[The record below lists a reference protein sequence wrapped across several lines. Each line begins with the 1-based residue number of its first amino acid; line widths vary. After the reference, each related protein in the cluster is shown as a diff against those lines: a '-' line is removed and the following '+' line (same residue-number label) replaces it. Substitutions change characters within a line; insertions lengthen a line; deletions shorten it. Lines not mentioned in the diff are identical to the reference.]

1 MSEYVSEYEN
11 ELEFVKDSED
21 NLYPDFLFNPLYND
35 FDDNYYQKSFANDE
49 LSSMVKKLRRRYSNF
64 FDWVDAMEIYNEY
77 MDKLVDKYGSMRVI
91 NNALKADMMEDDVPA
106 KPRLKNTKRNRQ
118 FSKTGIIPARKM
130 DFGELTSDEMLV
142 IARQTFPGATGEGIT
157 EEALHE
163 KLPKELRKK
172 VKHMQE
178 QLAGQE
184 RKRNLYRSVGNN
196 SGTDFIVEYLNQ
208 AKRGVYDSSGNK
220 GNGYDNR
227 ALIEMVEEDERNALI
242 PEEIR
247 ELDELDPTEIVGGR
261 LVRRSENMRMEI
273 YKELYSEGI
282 DVIGSLGKRMDKKA
296 VKLIRSH
303 IGANEPMTKKEMKKM
318 KKRAKKDREQMER
331 RRDSNELLE
340 KTLLGNKFSFK
351 EDGNTLSFRLKDIY
365 RD

>member
-1 MSEYVSEYEN
+1 MSSYEE
-11 ELEFVKDSED
+11 ELDFVKESDDS
-21 NLYPDFLFNPLYND
+21 LYPDFLFNPLFND
-35 FDDNYYQKSFANDE
+35 FEDNYYSRSFASDE
-49 LSSMVKKLRRRYSNF
+49 LTSMVKKLRRRYSNF

-77 MDKLVDKYGSMRVI
+77 MDKLIEKYGSMRVI
-91 NNALKADMMEDDVPA
+91 KNSMKADLMEDAVPA
-106 KPRLKNTKRNRQ
+106 RPRLKNTKRNRQ
-118 FSKTGIIPARKM
+118 FSKTGIIPSRKI
-130 DFGELTSDEMLV
+130 DIDNPTQEEMLV
-142 IARQTFPGATGEGIT
+142 IARQTFPETMGETVT
-157 EEALHE
+157 EETLHE
-163 KLPKELRKK
+163 KLPKKLRKQ
-172 VKHMQE
+172 VKSIQE

-220 GNGYDNR
+220 DHGYDNMS
-227 ALIEMVEEDERNALI
+227 LIDMVEEDERNALI

-247 ELDELDPTEIVGGR
+247 DYDEMDPTEIVNGR
-261 LVRRSENMRMEI
+261 LVRRSENMRLEI

-296 VKLIRSH
+296 VKLIRSQ
-303 IGANEPMTKKEMKKM
+303 IGATEPMTKKEMKKM
-318 KKRAKKDREQMER
+318 KKKAKKDRERIER

-340 KTLLGNKFSFK
+340 KTLLGNKFSFR
-351 EDGNTLSFRLKDIY
+351 EDGDTLSFRLRDVY